1 MVNYGRA
8 RNKGSMINRKE
19 NNRNQKR
26 AGCVSSVGRPVNIA
40 ASKRCCCDSNTV
52 WCLVNK
58 KTVLLSKKSCEA
70 NKGTRV
76 NK

>member
-26 AGCVSSVGRPVNIA
+26 AGCVSSIGRPVNIA
-40 ASKRCCCDSNTV
+40 ASKRCCCV
-52 WCLVNK
+52 KKKWCLGNTTNCFNGRKYVRISYIK
-58 KTVLLSKKSCEA
+58 
-70 NKGTRV
+70 
-76 NK
+76 